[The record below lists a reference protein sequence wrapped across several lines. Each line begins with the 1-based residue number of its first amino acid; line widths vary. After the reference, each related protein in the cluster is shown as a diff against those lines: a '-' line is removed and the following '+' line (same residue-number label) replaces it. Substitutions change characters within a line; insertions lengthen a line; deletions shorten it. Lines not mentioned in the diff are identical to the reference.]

1 MVIVTN
7 DNVNS
12 QVCHVNSN
20 ESPQLVNRVVPIS
33 IASVYQSRV
42 NIDHLKFEFII
53 ATQKKKSKTLL
64 KYAVIN

>member
-1 MVIVTN
+1 MVILTN
-7 DNVNS
+7 NNVNS

-42 NIDHLKFEFII
+42 NIDHLKFEFI
-53 ATQKKKSKTLL
+53 ATQKKEK
-64 KYAVIN
+64 